1 MIIERNN
8 QQTDTRLTWDDIKS
22 GDVIRCISNDG
33 CGTEF
38 DAIYVDDDFRTQ
50 PIIIDISDTNNISWY
65 DDLEFYNIVKV
76 YKNAKLTLE

>member
-1 MIIERNN
+1 MIIERND
-8 QQTDTRLTWDDIKS
+8 QTNSELTWDDIKS

>member
-8 QQTDTRLTWDDIKS
+8 QTNSELTWDDIKS
-22 GDVIRCISNDG
+22 GDVIRCVSNDG

-50 PIIIDISDTNNISWY
+50 PIIIDISDTDNISWY
-65 DDLEFYNIVKV
+65 DDLEFYNVIKV

>member
-8 QQTDTRLTWDDIKS
+8 QTNSQLTWDDIKS
-22 GDVIRCISNDG
+22 GDVIRCVSNDG

-50 PIIIDISDTNNISWY
+50 PIIIDISDTNNIAWY

>member
-8 QQTDTRLTWDDIKS
+8 QTNSELTWDDIKS
-22 GDVIRCISNDG
+22 GDVIRCVSNDG

>member
-8 QQTDTRLTWDDIKS
+8 QTNSQLTWDDIKS
-22 GDVIRCISNDG
+22 GDVIRCVSNDG

>member
-1 MIIERNN
+1 MIIERSN
-8 QQTDTRLTWDDIKS
+8 QTNSQLTWDDIKS
-22 GDVIRCISNDG
+22 GDVIRCVSNDG

>member
-1 MIIERNN
+1 MIIERSN
-8 QQTDTRLTWDDIKS
+8 QTNSELTWDDIKS
-22 GDVIRCISNDG
+22 GDVIRCVSNDG
-33 CGTEF
+33 CETEF

>member
-8 QQTDTRLTWDDIKS
+8 QTNSELTWDDIKS
-22 GDVIRCISNDG
+22 GDVIRCVSNDG

-50 PIIIDISDTNNISWY
+50 PIIIDISDTDNISWY

>member
-8 QQTDTRLTWDDIKS
+8 QTNSELTWDDIKS
-22 GDVIRCISNDG
+22 GDVIRCVSNDD

>member
-8 QQTDTRLTWDDIKS
+8 QTNSQLTWDDIKS
-22 GDVIRCISNDG
+22 GDVIRCVSNDG

-65 DDLEFYNIVKV
+65 DDLEFYNVVKV

>member
-8 QQTDTRLTWDDIKS
+8 QTNSQLTWDDIKS

>member
-8 QQTDTRLTWDDIKS
+8 QTNSQLTWDDIKS
-22 GDVIRCISNDG
+22 GDVIRCVSNDG

-65 DDLEFYNIVKV
+65 DDLEFYNVIKV
-76 YKNAKLTLE
+76 YNNAKLTLE

>member
-8 QQTDTRLTWDDIKS
+8 QTNSELTWDDIKS
-22 GDVIRCISNDG
+22 GDVIRCVSNDD

-65 DDLEFYNIVKV
+65 DDLEFYNVVKV